1 MDNLARFW
9 RDPAL
14 PFVESRR
21 ACASRAAYRPHT
33 HTTLSIGV
41 VDSGTSTLTCHGT
54 RVAIGPGT
62 LVTIPAGCVHSCN
75 PASGGHWSYQ
85 MLHLDSAWVEAVLAQ
100 ASGMPAAALQQ
111 VYIGT
116 QAPAYQAFCR
126 LNQWLFSDASTP
138 EKAAALVRFIHG
150 GVWCAAQSAAPPRQ
164 PTPAAPALERV
175 QTLLREQHAEPLP
188 LAALA
193 QIAGMDRYALIRAFR
208 SATGMT
214 PHAYQLD
221 QRIAQAR
228 ALLRAGAGLAD
239 VAHTLGFCDQSHF
252 QKAFK
257 QRVAATPGTY
267 RQGG

>member
-1 MDNLARFW
+1 MDDLAHFW

-33 HTTLSIGV
+33 HATLSIGV

-75 PASGGHWSYQ
+75 PAPGEHWSYQ
-85 MLHLDSAWVEAVLAQ
+85 MLHLDSAWADAVLAQ
-100 ASGMPAAALQQ
+100 ASGMPASALQQ

-126 LNQWLFSDASTP
+126 LNQWLFSDASVP
-138 EKAAALVRFIHG
+138 DKAAALVRFIHG
-150 GVWCAAQSAAPPRQ
+150 GAWCADQGVAPPRQ
-164 PTPAAPALERV
+164 PSPTAPALERV

-193 QIAGMDRYALIRAFR
+193 QVAGMDGYELIRAFR
-208 SATGMT
+208 TTTGMT

-228 ALLRAGAGLAD
+228 ALLRAGTGLAD
-239 VAHTLGFCDQSHF
+239 VAHALGFCDQSHF
-252 QKAFK
+252 QRAFK
-257 QRVAATPGTY
+257 QRVAVTPGTY
-267 RQGG
+267 RRG

>member
-1 MDNLARFW
+1 MDDLTHFW

-54 RVAIGPGT
+54 RVAIGPGA
-62 LVTIPAGCVHSCN
+62 LVAIPAGCVHTCN
-75 PASGGHWSYQ
+75 PAPGGHWSYQ
-85 MLHLDSAWVEAVLAQ
+85 MLHLDSAWVATVLAQ
-100 ASGMPAAALQQ
+100 ASGAPAGALQQ
-111 VYIGT
+111 AYIDT

-126 LNQWLFSDASTP
+126 LNQCLFSDACAP
-138 EKAAALVRFIHG
+138 DKEAALVRFIQSG
-150 GVWCAAQSAAPPRQ
+150 AWCAGHGLAPQRQ
-164 PTPAAPALERV
+164 PTPTTPALERV
-175 QTLLREQHAEPLP
+175 QALLREQHADPLP

-193 QIAGMDRYALIRAFR
+193 QVAAMDGYALIRAFR
-208 SATGMT
+208 ATTGMT

-228 ALLRAGAGLAD
+228 ALLRADTGLAD
-239 VAHTLGFCDQSHF
+239 VAHALGFCDQSHF
-252 QKAFK
+252 QRAFK

-267 RQGG
+267 RRG